1 MPEFILFFLFF
12 SIYIYAN
19 ITPLLLHWRLL
30 GSHWGDSHFSM
41 QVLWEFSWGLIQL
54 VQFST
59 QCNEWSN
66 LQPQLKIITRQ
77 SCLWI
82 SPAFFITRNI
92 SVACYCWQLCWELSN
107 SNKKAPPVQQLIQ
120 DLWSVWNF
128 TPRLNVHIIRNRVW
142 IQGNGGGHCPS
153 FCSMDQKPPAVLS
166 AMPPEKLEL
175 FQPTK
180 SFSALCL
187 NTEKA

>member
-1 MPEFILFFLFF
+1 MNLTSECSQQSHLCCNNILVKVQQSKITKYLRICLSLYFFSFF
-12 SIYIYAN
+12 SIYVYAN
-19 ITPLLLHWRLL
+19 ITPPCT
-30 GSHWGDSHFSM
+30 GSYWVVTDETPMVHFSL
-41 QVLWEFSWGLIQL
+41 QVLWESSWGLIQS

-59 QCNEWSN
+59 QCNEWGN

-92 SVACYCWQLCWELSN
+92 LVACYCWQLCWELSN

-128 TPRLNVHIIRNRVW
+128 TPRLNVHIIRK
-142 IQGNGGGHCPS
+142 QS
-153 FCSMDQKPPAVLS
+153 
-166 AMPPEKLEL
+166 
-175 FQPTK
+175 
-180 SFSALCL
+180 L
-187 NTEKA
+187 NTGKWRRALPLILLNGP